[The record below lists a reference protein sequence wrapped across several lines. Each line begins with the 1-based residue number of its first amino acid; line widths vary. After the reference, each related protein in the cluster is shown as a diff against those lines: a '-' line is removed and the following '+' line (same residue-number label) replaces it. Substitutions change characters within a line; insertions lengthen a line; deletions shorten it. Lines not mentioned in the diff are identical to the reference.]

1 MPRVNAITL
10 GLQENILSSSQSSV
24 ILATMGLISAGRSCT
39 NSNLQPKDEQEAPTG
54 IALLQNTTLT
64 AAQKDYS

>member
-1 MPRVNAITL
+1 
-10 GLQENILSSSQSSV
+10 
-24 ILATMGLISAGRSCT
+24 MGLISAGRSCT
-39 NSNLQPKDEQEAPTG
+39 NSNLQPKDEQEALTG